1 MMLAYSTS
9 HCFLAGNKLGLCLG
23 SEVLIF
29 VLDLRKI
36 SKTYHLVTSHKRI
49 YRSEISMFGYVAA
62 RAVPESLLHKP
73 AADLSSSKRVYGQA
87 SR

>member
-36 SKTYHLVTSHKRI
+36 SEAYRYIGHFSRACERVSPHL
-49 YRSEISMFGYVAA
+49 
-62 RAVPESLLHKP
+62 
-73 AADLSSSKRVYGQA
+73 AADAHSEVDRSTTPAGL
-87 SR
+87 